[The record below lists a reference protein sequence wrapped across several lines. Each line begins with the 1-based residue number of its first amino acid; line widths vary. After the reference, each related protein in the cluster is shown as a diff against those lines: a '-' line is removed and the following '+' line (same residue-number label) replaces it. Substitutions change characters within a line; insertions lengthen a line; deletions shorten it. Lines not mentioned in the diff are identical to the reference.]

1 MNLASLAE
9 YLVAFLL
16 LAGGFFA
23 LVGAIGLTRLSSF
36 DRRLHGP
43 TKASTLG
50 VGGILLASMLFHLID
65 TGGISL
71 RDLLITLFLFIT
83 APISALMMMRAHL
96 AHRSDRP
103 RPPEL

>member
-1 MNLASLAE
+1 MNLPDLAE
-9 YLVAFLL
+9 YLIAFLL

-23 LVGAIGLTRLSSF
+23 LVGALGLSRLSSF
-36 DRRLHGP
+36 EKRLHGP

-50 VGGILLASMLFHLID
+50 VGGILLGSMLFHWLG
-65 TGGISL
+65 TEVVSL
-71 RDLLITLFLFIT
+71 RALLITLFLFIT

-103 RPPEL
+103 RPPEH